1 MDTRQLSKTQW
12 AQYRMSLRYKIAS
25 ILKRLDEG
33 EVTDIELGQ
42 LHNFS
47 MCALMLLSKV
57 SPGQWEAAK
66 KETEIAAWVRGE
78 MFDVVMDEELLK

>member
-1 MDTRQLSKTQW
+1 LDTRLLNKTEW
-12 AQYRMSLRYKIAS
+12 AQYRMRLRYKIAS

-33 EVTDIELGQ
+33 EVDEVELAQ
-42 LHNFS
+42 LHNFT
-47 MCALMLLSKV
+47 MTAMMLLSKV

-78 MFDVVMDEELLK
+78 MFDVVMDEELLG